1 MTLPEFL
8 KLWTED
14 GTKLVEHDRRN
25 RNGFLWVL
33 YGVYFPES
41 RVEYGRHLALLMKIN
56 SQTNEILAHDM
67 HNITG
72 ETIHREV
79 DWFLDH
85 IAKYSDSVKEVV
97 CVSKQGHRRSRKR
110 VNAAKAMG

>member
-1 MTLPEFL
+1 MTLEEFL

-14 GTKLVEHDRRN
+14 RTKLVEYDRQV
-25 RNGFLWVL
+25 RNGFLWIL

-41 RVEYGRHLALLMKIN
+41 RVDYGRHLALLLKIADN
-56 SQTNEILAHDM
+56 TGEILAHDM

-72 ETIHREV
+72 ETAHREV

-85 IAKYSDSVKEVV
+85 VAKYSDSPKEVV
-97 CVSKQGHRRSRKR
+97 CVSKQERRKNRRRGS
-110 VNAAKAMG
+110 VAKATA

>member
-1 MTLPEFL
+1 VTLPEFL

-85 IAKYSDSVKEVV
+85 VAKYSDVKEEP
-97 CVSKQGHRRSRKR
+97 CVLKRGHRKNQRKASVMR
-110 VNAAKAMG
+110 ATV